1 MHPSVTIFDA
11 RATAIFRTDFT
22 IATWADDCRFAE
34 GPVWNPKGYYL
45 FSDIPANVIYRIEAA
60 GAKSVFMRESGCTL
74 ADRSALSGQPGS
86 NGLAYGPDGRLY
98 ICQHGNGAVAT
109 WDGRL
114 LEPFL
119 QGPNE
124 KPFNSPNDIVV
135 DATGAVFFS
144 DPPYGLKDQQLRPD
158 LRQSEA
164 AFYCWRDGLLNAF
177 CREFRYPNGLCLSPD
192 EQTLYCC
199 SSKSTERRLL
209 AYDAATLELRRV
221 LAEENC
227 DGLKCD
233 PAGNLWLCTKEGILL
248 LSPEGERLARIQLDT
263 IPANCCWGGASGKDL
278 FITAET
284 HVYLLAGLLL

>member
-1 MHPSVTIFDA
+1 MALTLLHPSAASIVNPD
-11 RATAIFRTDFT
+11 FR
-22 IATWADDCRFAE
+22 IETWADDCQFTE

-45 FSDIPANVIYRIEAA
+45 FSDIPANVIYRIETA

-74 ADRSALSGQPGS
+74 ADRSALSAQPGS

-109 WDGRL
+109 WDGRV
-114 LEPFL
+114 LEPFIST
-119 QGPNE
+119 PND

-135 DATGAVFFS
+135 DRGGTVFFS

-158 LRQSEA
+158 LRQAEA

-177 CREFRYPNGLCLSPD
+177 CLEFRYPNGLCLSPD
-192 EQTLYCC
+192 QKTLYCG

-209 AYDAATLELRRV
+209 EYDASTLQLRRV

-233 PAGNLWLCTKEGILL
+233 PSGNLWLCTKQGILL
-248 LSPEGERLARIQLDT
+248 LSAEGERLAQIALDT
-263 IPANCCWGGASGKDL
+263 VPANCCWGGPEGRDL

-284 HVYLLAGLLL
+284 KVYHIKGLLL